1 MIQSHRQSF
10 SIDIDQQLLGEKS
23 VIMRINEIPDIER
36 RIIETDNTSTGAG
49 ELGLA
54 MVAPS
59 IAHGVFNAIGER
71 IRHMPLITH
80 NCKYRDYADEA
91 VLHRKDGTLYFPA
104 YGGCVTVMGLN
115 NHALP
120 YNSLML
126 KQCNIDQGFLKAT
139 KFQKFTLNKNQQ
151 VQLNGTNLCLM
162 AGNQSEETFNGAHR
176 WRSLYMQYCAIAE
189 KPLSQW
195 HFVKP

>member
-1 MIQSHRQSF
+1 MIKCISAVLN
-10 SIDIDQQLLGEKS
+10 QLLAVLILLSASAAVTIQAEEDWRKDGQHL
-23 VIMRINEIPDIER
+23 RLINLLDREDGYCIDV
-36 RIIETDNTSTGAG
+36 
-49 ELGLA
+49 LGVGNRVMLD
-54 MVAPS
+54 
-59 IAHGVFNAIGER
+59 
-71 IRHMPLITH
+71 MPLITH

-91 VLHRKDGTLYFPA
+91 VVHRKDGTLYFPA

-120 YNSLML
+120 YNNLML

-151 VQLNGTNLCLM
+151 VQLNGTSLRLM
-162 AGNQSEETFNGAHR
+162 AGNQSEETFNSTHR
-176 WRSLYMQYCAIAE
+176 WRSLYMQDCAIAE
-189 KPLSQW
+189 QPLSQW